1 MFFTCRYIRRSTGQS
16 FKPNPSSCP
25 NHSRL
30 TVLQSPP
37 LSQART
43 VIFTA
48 ALVSQPIIT
57 ETMRCSEDLSDKVRS
72 ERVHGY
78 GSDPVSL
85 IDNVFEG
92 KNRIRN
98 DDNEDRPV
106 IFHDDSSYLH
116 LRRSNN
122 AIKTHRIDSSC
133 PLTNSVEQRLMKP
146 KF

>member
-43 VIFTA
+43 AIFTA

-57 ETMRCSEDLSDKVRS
+57 ETMRCSEDLSDIVMALTLF
-72 ERVHGY
+72 H
-78 GSDPVSL
+78 
-85 IDNVFEG
+85 G

-98 DDNEDRPV
+98 DDNE
-106 IFHDDSSYLH
+106 
-116 LRRSNN
+116 
-122 AIKTHRIDSSC
+122 KID
-133 PLTNSVEQRLMKP
+133 Q
-146 KF
+146 

>member
-78 GSDPVSL
+78 GSDPVSW
-85 IDNVFEG
+85 

-106 IFHDDSSYLH
+106 IFHDDSSYLY

-146 KF
+146 KFKNDAV